1 LTLKAPRTLADP
13 RALLRRHQ
21 HGRFDPTISLSAT
34 EFWRAA
40 RTPDGP
46 GTLHLTWA
54 NGDTSA
60 TAYGAGASWLL
71 DTVPT
76 LIGETDAPTDITP
89 HHRAVATAVRKHG
102 MPLMSASGLVLSDL
116 IRSILGQRV
125 TSLEAVRQWSALCR
139 HTLEPAPGPI
149 DLRLPPN
156 PLVLATTPNW
166 QYHRMGIERQRADT
180 IAEVC
185 RHARRVNEVADMSIA
200 DGYERLMALP
210 GVGVWTAACTMWTAM
225 GDPDAVPVGDFHV
238 KNVVSFAL
246 AGEPRGTDERMLE
259 LLAPYAGHRGRV
271 LELLSSDGWQAPKYG
286 PKQPIRS
293 IARW

>member
-1 LTLKAPRTLADP
+1 MTLEAPRTLADLRP
-13 RALLRRHQ
+13 LLRRHQ
-21 HGRFDPTISLSAT
+21 HGRFDPTIALSAT

-46 GTLHLTWA
+46 GTLHISWA
-54 NGDTSA
+54 DGNLSTM
-60 TAYGAGASWLL
+60 AYGAGASWLI
-71 DTVPT
+71 DSVPALVGT
-76 LIGETDAPTDITP
+76 TDAPTDISP
-89 HHRAVATAVRKHG
+89 HHPAVAKALHKHG
-102 MPLMSASGLVLSDL
+102 VPIMSASGLVLSDL

-139 HTLEPAPGPI
+139 HTSEPAPGPI
-149 DLRLPPN
+149 ELLLPPN

-166 QYHRMGIERQRADT
+166 QYHRMGIERRRADA
-180 IAEVC
+180 IAAVC
-185 RHARRVNEVADMSIA
+185 RLAARVNEVADLSIA
-200 DGYERLMALP
+200 DGYERLLALP
-210 GVGVWTAACTMWTAM
+210 GIGLWTAACTMLTAM

-246 AGEPRGTDERMLE
+246 AGEPRGGDERMLE

-271 LELLSSDGWQAPKYG
+271 LELLASDGWQAPKYG

-293 IARW
+293 IAQW